1 MDVLNI
7 RDKKYLT
14 DLVASVAGQAVARSI
29 DVVAASVVV
38 TGTTLR
44 ALRTPSAIRAWIGAH
59 FSLSGAE
66 VDKEIK
72 GVGWNGRKETKTQ
85 DCCCCEDDGTK
96 DDNFHYRPSAG
107 AVQTLAIYWAAS
119 ATVLTSTA

>member
-72 GVGWNGRKETKTQ
+72 GVGWNGRKETKNKIVVVVKMMERKMTIFITVHPLVQ
-85 DCCCCEDDGTK
+85 CK
-96 DDNFHYRPSAG
+96 HLPSIG
-107 AVQTLAIYWAAS
+107 LQVPPF
-119 ATVLTSTA
+119 